1 MGRVEATPERERLLG
16 LVVDLVLRDGVIDMS
31 LSSVARSI
39 GSNNRMLLYYFGSKE
54 ALLDEAGLRAYD
66 RFPKLREV
74 FVRIARP
81 GDLEERLL
89 DAWADLSALEN
100 LPYLRLYF
108 QRFGGAMRDPSQWV
122 TFIERA
128 GRQWL
133 GWVQDVFRNH
143 GYSEAASLI
152 GATQILA
159 LWRGLQ
165 FLLLT
170 GAPPE
175 QLNTTYAIGVRG
187 LLAQLA
193 PATPARNPDLHLPTS
208 S

>member
-16 LVVDLVLRDGVIDMS
+16 LVMDLILRDGVIDVS

-54 ALLDEAGLRAYD
+54 ALLDEAGLRALD
-66 RFPKLREV
+66 GFEKLREM
-74 FVRIARP
+74 FTRLGRP
-81 GDLEERLL
+81 GSLEVRLI
-89 DAWADLSALEN
+89 DAWADLSDPEN

-108 QRFGGAMRDPSQWV
+108 QRFGLAVRDTGQWQ

-133 GWVQDVFRNH
+133 GWIQDVFRNH
-143 GYSEAASLI
+143 GYAEHDSLLA
-152 GATQILA
+152 ATQILA

-170 GAPPE
+170 GTPPD
-175 QLNTTYAIGVRG
+175 QLNTTYSLGVRG

-193 PATPARNPDLHLPTS
+193 PTTNAMHPALHLPTR
-208 S
+208 

>member
-1 MGRVEATPERERLLG
+1 MGRVEATPERDRLLG
-16 LVVDLVLRDGVIDMS
+16 LVVDLVLREGVIDMS

-54 ALLDEAGLRAYD
+54 ALLDEAGLRAFD
-66 RFPKLREV
+66 QFPKLREV
-74 FVRIARP
+74 FDRLARP
-81 GDLEERLL
+81 GDLETRLQ
-89 DAWADLSALEN
+89 DAWADLSAPEN

-108 QRFGGAMRDPSQWV
+108 QRFGIAMRDTEQWL

-133 GWVQDVFRNH
+133 GWTREVFRSH
-143 GYSEAASLI
+143 GYGEDDSLI
-152 GATQILA
+152 AATQILA

-170 GAPPE
+170 GTPPE
-175 QLNTTYAIGVRG
+175 QLSRTYSTGVRG
-187 LLAQLA
+187 LLGQL
-193 PATPARNPDLHLPTS
+193 PPGRSQPGNPGRSADTA
-208 S
+208 

>member
-1 MGRVEATPERERLLG
+1 MGRVDGTPERERLLG
-16 LVVDLVLRDGVIDMS
+16 LVVDLVLREGVIDMS

-54 ALLDEAGLRAYD
+54 ALLDEAGLRAFD
-66 RFPKLREV
+66 QFPKLREV
-74 FVRIARP
+74 FSRL
-81 GDLEERLL
+81 GSTGHLEGRLL
-89 DAWADLSALEN
+89 DAWADLSAPEN

-108 QRFGGAMRDPSQWV
+108 QRFGIAMRDTEQWL

-128 GRQWL
+128 GQQWL
-133 GWVQDVFRNH
+133 GWTREVFRSH
-143 GYSEAASLI
+143 GYSEADSLV

-170 GAPPE
+170 GAESE
-175 QLNTTYAIGVRG
+175 QLNAAYATGVRG
-187 LLAQLA
+187 LLAQL
-193 PATPARNPDLHLPTS
+193 TPADPAVGAVRS
-208 S
+208 ASER

>member
-16 LVVDLVLRDGVIDMS
+16 LVVDLVLREGVIDMS
-31 LSSVARSI
+31 LSAVARSI

-54 ALLDEAGLRAYD
+54 ALLDEAGLRAFD
-66 RFPKLREV
+66 QFPKLREV
-74 FVRIARP
+74 FVRLAGP

-89 DAWADLSALEN
+89 DAWADLSAAEN

-108 QRFGGAMRDPSQWV
+108 QRFGIAMRDTEQWLA
-122 TFIERA
+122 FIERA
-128 GRQWL
+128 GQQWL
-133 GWVQDVFRNH
+133 GWTREVFRSH
-143 GYSEAASLI
+143 GYSEGDSLL

-170 GAPPE
+170 GASPE
-175 QLNTTYAIGVRG
+175 HLNTTYGIGVRG
-187 LLAQLA
+187 LLTQI
-193 PATPARNPDLHLPTS
+193 TPAHATAGSASAASHR
-208 S
+208 

>member
-16 LVVDLVLRDGVIDMS
+16 LVVDLVLREGVIDIS

-66 RFPKLREV
+66 RFPRLRDV
-74 FVRIARP
+74 FVRLGSA

-89 DAWADLSALEN
+89 DAWADLSAVEN
-100 LPYLRLYF
+100 LPFLRLYF
-108 QRFGGAMRDPSQWV
+108 QRFGIAMRDAEEWV

-128 GRQWL
+128 GQQWL
-133 GWVQDVFRNH
+133 GWIREVFSAH
-143 GYSEAASLI
+143 GYSEADSLL
-152 GATQILA
+152 GATQIVA

-170 GAPPE
+170 GSPPE
-175 QLNTTYAIGVRG
+175 QLTTTYVIGVRG
-187 LLAQLA
+187 LLAQI
-193 PATPARNPDLHLPTS
+193 TPASAAMDSARNLPTR
-208 S
+208 